1 MQITK
6 YIPQGVTRV
15 VGRQLLTLRK
25 DSPKILFA
33 LGIVGTVGSTFLAC
47 RATLKLEETLDEFKD
62 DVAGVKTLTENIPD
76 NNYTR
81 ADHNKDMAYTYLRG
95 SIQLVKLYGPAVIL
109 GAASLGALTG
119 SHVTLTRRNSSLTAA
134 YTAVQASYNAYRER
148 VKEELGEE
156 KELDIYHATKSVKAN
171 IDGKV
176 QQLRL
181 ADPNKYSP
189 YAKIFDEFNPNW
201 VRNSESN
208 RMFIQCQQN
217 WFNHLLHAR
226 GHVFLNEVYNGL
238 GFKHTSAG
246 QIVGW
251 VLNGTGDNFI
261 DFGLYEAGRA
271 DFING
276 YEQSRVL
283 DFNVDGPVWNLI

>member
-1 MQITK
+1 MQITNH
-6 YIPQGVTRV
+6 IPQGVTRF
-15 VGRQLLTLRK
+15 VGRQILQLRK

-33 LGIVGTVGSTFLAC
+33 LGIVGTVGSTILAC

-62 DVAGVKTLTENIPD
+62 DIAGVKTLGDSIDEENYSKVD
-76 NNYTR
+76 Y
-81 ADHNKDMAYTYLRG
+81 NKDMAYAYMRG
-95 SIQLVKLYGPAVIL
+95 TLQIVKLYGPSVIL

-134 YTAVQASYNAYRER
+134 YTAVQASYNAYRDR
-148 VKEELGEE
+148 VREELGED
-156 KELDIYHATKSVKAN
+156 KELEIYHATKSVKAN
-171 IDGKV
+171 VDGKV

-201 VRNSESN
+201 QRNSEYN
-208 RMFIQCQQN
+208 RMFIQTQQN

-226 GHVFLNEVYNGL
+226 GHVFLNEVYDGL

-251 VLNGTGDNFI
+251 VLNGEGDSFI
-261 DFGLYEAGRA
+261 DFGLFTAGNA
-271 DFING
+271 NFING

-283 DFNVDGPVWNLI
+283 DFNVDGPIWNLI